1 MNPQDR
7 GPLIIAGGIVIAG
20 LFIAI
25 AIYLSRSPAAVDAA
39 TATPTHSPR
48 PAVSVTETAAPEP
61 SDAEQDR
68 QTKDNLE
75 EALGAAA
82 KIYEDG
88 GDFSAA
94 DSITMAQEFPRFTYQ
109 QSIRDSED
117 PQDISAYAATT
128 EWSAAALSG
137 SGNCFWIKAE
147 VEAAGDEPQVS
158 YGAGSPCTGRAASSA
173 TAGNWPA

>member
-25 AIYLSRSPAAVDAA
+25 AIYLSRGPADVA
-39 TATPTHSPR
+39 TAPAPTHSPR
-48 PAVSVTETAAPEP
+48 PAISVSPTAAPEP
-61 SDAEQDR
+61 NTAEQDR
-68 QTKDNLE
+68 ETKDNLE
-75 EALGAAA
+75 EAIGAAT

-94 DSITMAQEFPRFTYQ
+94 DSFSMAQAFPRFTYQ
-109 QSIRDSED
+109 ESIRDSTD
-117 PQDISAYAATT
+117 PQDISVYATDT
-128 EWSAAALSG
+128 EWSAAAASG
-137 SGNCFWIKAE
+137 SESCFWIKVA